1 MSDAQPGSY
10 TYNYP
15 RPMVTVDT
23 VVFTVIE
30 QDLRVLLVK
39 RKLEPF
45 QGRWAIPGGFVEM
58 DEALDEAAKR
68 ELLEETNVR
77 DLYLEQLY
85 TFGDP
90 GRDPR
95 GRVISVAYFALVSAE
110 HRELIAAT
118 DTSEVAWFS
127 VYRLPKLAFDHDRIV
142 AYALQR
148 LRYKLDYTSVGFQ
161 LLPKKFTLTEL
172 QRLYEI
178 ILDKPLDK
186 RNFRKKIL
194 ALGVLTPLAET
205 KSEGPHRPAQLYAF
219 SEETFYLKDKG
230 SRAPF

>member
-1 MSDAQPGSY
+1 MSDVPPGSY
-10 TYNYP
+10 TYDYP

-30 QDLRVLLVK
+30 QDLKVLLVK

-45 QGRWAIPGGFVEM
+45 EGRWAIPGGFVAMGES
-58 DEALDEAAKR
+58 LEAAAQR
-68 ELLEETNVR
+68 ELREETNVH

-85 TFGDP
+85 TFGEPD
-90 GRDPR
+90 RDPR

-110 HRELIAAT
+110 HRELVAAT
-118 DTSEVAWFS
+118 DTTDVGWFS
-127 VYRLPKLAFDHDRIV
+127 VYKMPELAFDHDRIV

-178 ILDKPLDK
+178 ILAKPLDK

-194 ALGVLTPLAET
+194 ALGMLTPLDET

-219 SEETFYLKDKG
+219 SEETFYLKDRG